1 MSKNRQDESN
11 EMSELRPG
19 ARLVSNSV
27 LDSSGYKPNSQISN
41 QLLVSKLPPGNNSSS
56 GTALQQPLQLPKPK
70 QEGRKLFQYLAT
82 LVAGSIMAQSGMNLG
97 WTSPVLPQL
106 ARNDSFIPGLDSEGE
121 EVSWITSLM
130 PLGAILGAV
139 PSGKAADILGRKPAI
154 GITVTPFLIC
164 WLMMLWAPFVNDRS
178 LTTWILYGA
187 RFIGGIGA
195 GAACVLV
202 PVYIGEVAEPSIR
215 GTLGT
220 FFPIFFSLG
229 IVFSYVAGSYL
240 SYVVFNGTCAAL
252 LAPFLIAVVSF
263 LPESP
268 SWLVQRG
275 RKADAC
281 KVLRLLRGPSYDVS
295 QEITELIEESE
306 QLQIKEGGLRDLLGT
321 KAGRKALAT
330 SMGLMW
336 FQQMC
341 GIDAVLFY
349 TVSIFEHAHSS
360 IDPNVATII
369 IGFIEVVMGLI
380 VAVTIDRFGR
390 KPLLVFSGT
399 AMTFCLGVLGYYYK
413 LMEMEEDITSISWL
427 PLTCIGLFNVVFS
440 LGYGSVPYS
449 IISELF
455 PPETKGIAGSISI
468 MTNWFLVFVV
478 TRTFHVLT
486 RMLNTSL
493 TFWLFAAVCAVSALF
508 AFVYVPETK
517 GKTLQEIQTKLARR
531 KRNRRRQD
539 EEDES
544 KAPTGPA

>member
-1 MSKNRQDESN
+1 MPQPAYVEES
-11 EMSELRPG
+11 EMAELPASRTPSGKPFEDGVKGPGQPLRPPSPQPT
-19 ARLVSNSV
+19 LK
-27 LDSSGYKPNSQISN
+27 SG
-41 QLLVSKLPPGNNSSS
+41 
-56 GTALQQPLQLPKPK
+56 PK
-70 QEGRKLFQYLAT
+70 QEGRKIYQYLAT
-82 LVAGSIMAQSGMNLG
+82 LIAGSIMAQSGMNLG
-97 WTSPVLPQL
+97 WTSPVLPNL
-106 ARNDSFIPGLDSEGE
+106 SRNDSFIPNLSESSE
-121 EVSWITSLM
+121 EASWITSLM

-139 PSGKAADILGRKPAI
+139 PSGKAADRIGRKPTIAV
-154 GITVTPFLIC
+154 TVVPFLVC
-164 WLMMLWAPFVNDRS
+164 WIMMLLAPLGASVPV
-178 LTTWILYGA
+178 LYVA
-187 RFIGGIGA
+187 RFLGGIGA

-202 PVYIGEVAEPSIR
+202 PVYIGEIAEPSIR

-240 SYVVFNGTCAAL
+240 SYMAFNGLCCAL
-252 LAPFLIAVVSF
+252 LAPFLVSVVYL

-281 KVLRLLRGPSYDVS
+281 KVLRWLRGPNYDVS
-295 QEITELIEESE
+295 QEIAQLLVESE

-321 KAGRKALAT
+321 KQGRKAIGT
-330 SMGLMW
+330 CVGLMW

-349 TVSIFEHAHSS
+349 TVEIFQRSKSS
-360 IDPNVATII
+360 IDANVATII
-369 IGFIEVVMGLI
+369 IGIIEVIMGLI

-390 KPLLVFSGT
+390 KPLLVFSGS
-399 AMTFCLGVLGYYYK
+399 AMTICLGVLGYYYK
-413 LMEMEEDITSISWL
+413 MMEDGQNTESISWL
-427 PLTCIGLFNVVFS
+427 PLTCIGMFNVVFS

-468 MTNWFLVFVV
+468 MTNWFLVFLV
-478 TRTFHVLT
+478 TRTFHLLT
-486 RMLNTSL
+486 HLLHESV
-493 TFWLFAAVCAVSALF
+493 TFWLFASVCAMSALF

-531 KRNRRRQD
+531 KKRKGDREPSVD
-539 EEDES
+539 P
-544 KAPTGPA
+544 KPMPIAPA